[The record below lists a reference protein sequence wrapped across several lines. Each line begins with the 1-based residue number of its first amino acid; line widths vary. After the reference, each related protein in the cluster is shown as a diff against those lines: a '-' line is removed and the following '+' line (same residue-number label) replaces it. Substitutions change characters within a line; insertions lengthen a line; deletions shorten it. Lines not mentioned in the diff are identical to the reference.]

1 MWIGYNY
8 SIHFS
13 IYRYNP
19 YNMYNMYNQYNPYN
33 MHNSY
38 NPYTAGNHIH
48 YQEGDLIIAESK
60 EKNASIKILK
70 GIVIE
75 GERYADSRNIV
86 SVKRIDDERTYTIPT
101 KLIIVHIPSIY
112 YRFNEFKNEIL
123 SMSSEDGKEYERLYN
138 IYKTTDN
145 AKYCIGD
152 FIYTDEPCLV
162 TKLDVDSKGK
172 LCYEATNIKGDTI
185 RVYESD
191 IKASSTYED
200 YQREC
205 RKYEI
210 SLNEKSEEQYD
221 ATNVTIPNTVAPLCD
236 STVELS
242 DDSISHNAVDN
253 VSHNTVDNVSHNTVD
268 NVSHNVV
275 DSLENKHKKTE
286 KLLKL
291 GIALFLGGI

>member
-1 MWIGYNY
+1 
-8 SIHFS
+8 
-13 IYRYNP
+13 
-19 YNMYNMYNQYNPYN
+19 MYNMYNQYNPYN

-123 SMSSEDGKEYERLYN
+123 SMSSEDGKEYEQLYN
-138 IYKTTDN
+138 IYKITDN
-145 AKYCIGD
+145 AKYYIGD
-152 FIYTDEPCLV
+152 FIYADGPCLV
-162 TKLDVDSKGK
+162 TKLDVDSEGK
-172 LCYEATNIKGDTI
+172 LYYEATNIEGDTI

-191 IKASSTYED
+191 IKARSTYED
-200 YQREC
+200 YQRE
-205 RKYEI
+205 RKEYEI
-210 SLNEKSEEQYD
+210 GLNKKSEEQHD
-221 ATNVTIPNTVAPLCD
+221 VTNVIIQDTVASLYD
-236 STVELS
+236 SGSEII
-242 DDSISHNAVDN
+242 DDSISHNTVDNVSYNTVDN

>member
-1 MWIGYNY
+1 MWIGFNY

-13 IYRYNP
+13 IYRYKQLNP
-19 YNMYNMYNQYNPYN
+19 YNMYNSYNSYNMYMYNQ
-33 MHNSY
+33 Y
-38 NPYTAGNHIH
+38 NPYTAGNHIQ

-75 GERYADSRNIV
+75 GERYTDSRNIV
-86 SVKRIDDERTYTIPT
+86 TVKRIDDDRTYTIPT
-101 KLIIVHIPSIY
+101 KLIIAHIPSIY

-138 IYKTTDN
+138 VYKTTDN
-145 AKYCIGD
+145 AKYYIGD

-172 LCYEATNIKGDTI
+172 LYYEATNIEGDTI

-191 IKASSTYED
+191 IKDSSTYED
-200 YQREC
+200 YQRER

-210 SLNEKSEEQYD
+210 SINDKSEEQHD
-221 ATNVTIPNTVAPLCD
+221 VPISNVETSLCD
-236 STVELS
+236 SVVEAI
-242 DDSISHNAVDN
+242 DDSISHNIVDG
-253 VSHNTVDNVSHNTVD
+253 VSHNTF
-268 NVSHNVV
+268 
-275 DSLENKHKKTE
+275 DSLEDKHKKTE

-291 GIALFLGGI
+291 GIALLLGGI

>member
-13 IYRYNP
+13 IYRYKQLNP
-19 YNMYNMYNQYNPYN
+19 YNMYNSYNSYNMYMYNQYNPYN

-70 GIVIE
+70 GIIIE

-86 SVKRIDDERTYTIPT
+86 TVKRIDDDRTYTIPT
-101 KLIIVHIPSIY
+101 KLIIVHVPSIY

-138 IYKTTDN
+138 AYKTTDN

-152 FIYTDEPCLV
+152 FIDADGPCLV
-162 TKLDVDSKGK
+162 TKLDVDSEGK
-172 LCYEATNIKGDTI
+172 LCYEVTNIKGDTI

-200 YQREC
+200 YQRER

-210 SLNEKSEEQYD
+210 SINEKSEEQHD
-221 ATNVTIPNTVAPLCD
+221 VIVSNIETPLCD
-236 STVELS
+236 SVVEAI
-242 DDSISHNAVDN
+242 DDSISHNIVDG
-253 VSHNTVDNVSHNTVD
+253 VSHNTF
-268 NVSHNVV
+268 
-275 DSLENKHKKTE
+275 DSLEDKHKKTE

>member
-1 MWIGYNY
+1 MGVIIQ
-8 SIHFS
+8 STFLFD
-13 IYRYNP
+13 RYNP

-86 SVKRIDDERTYTIPT
+86 SVKRIDDEQTYTIPT
-101 KLIIVHIPSIY
+101 KLIIVHIPCIY
-112 YRFNEFKNEIL
+112 YRFDEFKNEIL

-138 IYKTTDN
+138 VYKTTDN

-152 FIYTDEPCLV
+152 FIDADGPCLV
-162 TKLDVDSKGK
+162 TKLDVDSEGK
-172 LCYEATNIKGDTI
+172 LCYEVTNIKGDTI

-200 YQREC
+200 YQRER

-221 ATNVTIPNTVAPLCD
+221 ATNVTIPNTVASLCD
-236 STVELS
+236 SGVEAI
-242 DDSISHNAVDN
+242 DDSISHNIVDS
-253 VSHNTVDNVSHNTVD
+253 VSHNTFDL
-268 NVSHNVV
+268 
-275 DSLENKHKKTE
+275 LENKHKKTE

>member
-1 MWIGYNY
+1 MNDQ
-8 SIHFS
+8 
-13 IYRYNP
+13 YNP
-19 YNMYNMYNQYNPYN
+19 YNMYNSYNPYN
-33 MHNSY
+33 MYMDDQY

-75 GERYADSRNIV
+75 GERYTDSRNIV
-86 SVKRIDDERTYTIPT
+86 TVKRIDDEQPYTIPT

-138 IYKTTDN
+138 IYKKTDN
-145 AKYCIGD
+145 AKYYIGD
-152 FIYTDEPCLV
+152 FIYTDGPCLV

-172 LCYEATNIKGDTI
+172 LYYEATNIKGDTI

-200 YQREC
+200 YQRER

-210 SLNEKSEEQYD
+210 SINKKSEEQHK
-221 ATNVTIPNTVAPLCD
+221 VTISNVETSLCD
-236 STVELS
+236 SGVETI
-242 DDSISHNAVDN
+242 DDSISYNRF
-253 VSHNTVDNVSHNTVD
+253 
-268 NVSHNVV
+268 
-275 DSLENKHKKTE
+275 DSLEEKHKKTE
-286 KLLKL
+286 KILKL
-291 GIALFLGGI
+291 GIALLLGGI

>member
-1 MWIGYNY
+1 
-8 SIHFS
+8 
-13 IYRYNP
+13 
-19 YNMYNMYNQYNPYN
+19 

-75 GERYADSRNIV
+75 GERYIDSRNIV
-86 SVKRIDDERTYTIPT
+86 TVKRIDDERTYKIPT

-138 IYKTTDN
+138 VYKTTDN
-145 AKYCIGD
+145 AKYYIGD
-152 FIYTDEPCLV
+152 FIYTDGPCLV
-162 TKLDVDSKGK
+162 TKLDVDSEGK
-172 LCYEATNIKGDTI
+172 LCYEVTNIKGDTI

-191 IKASSTYED
+191 IKAKSTYED
-200 YQREC
+200 YQRE
-205 RKYEI
+205 RREYEI
-210 SLNEKSEEQYD
+210 SRNKKLEEQYD
-221 ATNVTIPNTVAPLCD
+221 ATNVTIPDTVASLCD
-236 STVELS
+236 SGVETI
-242 DDSISHNAVDN
+242 DNNISYNRFDL
-253 VSHNTVDNVSHNTVD
+253 
-268 NVSHNVV
+268 
-275 DSLENKHKKTE
+275 LEEKHKKAE

-291 GIALFLGGI
+291 SIALFIGGI

>member
-1 MWIGYNY
+1 
-8 SIHFS
+8 
-13 IYRYNP
+13 
-19 YNMYNMYNQYNPYN
+19 MYNQYNPYN

-38 NPYTAGNHIH
+38 NPYTAGNHMH

-75 GERYADSRNIV
+75 GERYTDSRNIV
-86 SVKRIDDERTYTIPT
+86 TVKRIDDERTYTIPT

-138 IYKTTDN
+138 VYKTTDN
-145 AKYCIGD
+145 AKYYIGD
-152 FIYTDEPCLV
+152 FIYTDGPCLV
-162 TKLDVDSKGK
+162 TKLDVDNKGK
-172 LCYEATNIKGDTI
+172 LCYEATNIEGDII

-191 IKASSTYED
+191 IKASSTYEE
-200 YQREC
+200 YQRER
-205 RKYEI
+205 RKYET
-210 SLNEKSEEQYD
+210 SLNNKSEEQHD
-221 ATNVTIPNTVAPLCD
+221 VTNVIIPNTVASLYD
-236 STVELS
+236 SVGETI
-242 DDSISHNAVDN
+242 DDSISHNRF
-253 VSHNTVDNVSHNTVD
+253 
-268 NVSHNVV
+268 
-275 DSLENKHKKTE
+275 DSLEEKHKKTE

>member
-1 MWIGYNY
+1 
-8 SIHFS
+8 
-13 IYRYNP
+13 
-19 YNMYNMYNQYNPYN
+19 MYNMYNQYNPYN

-101 KLIIVHIPSIY
+101 KLIIVHIPCIY
-112 YRFNEFKNEIL
+112 YIFDEFKNEIL

-138 IYKTTDN
+138 VYKTTDN

-152 FIYTDEPCLV
+152 FIDADGPCLV
-162 TKLDVDSKGK
+162 TKLDVDSEGK
-172 LCYEATNIKGDTI
+172 LCYEVTNIKGDTI

-200 YQREC
+200 YQRER

-221 ATNVTIPNTVAPLCD
+221 ATNVTIPNTVASLCD
-236 STVELS
+236 SGVEAI
-242 DDSISHNAVDN
+242 DDSISHNIVDS
-253 VSHNTVDNVSHNTVD
+253 VSHNTFDL
-268 NVSHNVV
+268 
-275 DSLENKHKKTE
+275 LENKRKKTE

>member
-1 MWIGYNY
+1 
-8 SIHFS
+8 
-13 IYRYNP
+13 
-19 YNMYNMYNQYNPYN
+19 

-75 GERYADSRNIV
+75 GVRSTYTCGDIV
-86 SVKRIDDERTYTIPT
+86 TVKRLEDEQIYTIPT
-101 KLIIVHIPSIY
+101 KLIIVRIPSIY

-145 AKYCIGD
+145 AKYYIGD
-152 FIYTDEPCLV
+152 YVDANGPCLV

-172 LCYEATNIKGDTI
+172 LYYEATNIEGDTI
-185 RVYESD
+185 KLYESD
-191 IKASSTYED
+191 IKAKSTYDD
-200 YQREC
+200 YQQACRE
-205 RKYEI
+205 YEI
-210 SLNEKSEEQYD
+210 RYNKKLEEQYD
-221 ATNVTIPNTVAPLCD
+221 ASNVYIPDSVTSLCD
-236 STVELS
+236 SEVEIIN
-242 DDSISHNAVDN
+242 DG
-253 VSHNTVDNVSHNTVD
+253 VSNNTVDNVSYNTF
-268 NVSHNVV
+268 N
-275 DSLENKHKKTE
+275 SLEDKHNKTK

-291 GIALFLGGI
+291 GIALLLGGI

>member
-1 MWIGYNY
+1 MWIGFNY
-8 SIHFS
+8 SIYFF
-13 IYRYNP
+13 IYRYKQLNP
-19 YNMYNMYNQYNPYN
+19 YMYNQ
-33 MHNSY
+33 Y

-70 GIVIE
+70 GIIIE
-75 GERYADSRNIV
+75 GERYIDSKNIV
-86 SVKRIDDERTYTIPT
+86 TVKRIDDEQTYTIPT
-101 KLIIVHIPSIY
+101 TLIIVCVPSIY

-145 AKYCIGD
+145 AKYYIGD
-152 FIYTDEPCLV
+152 FIYADGPCLV

-172 LCYEATNIKGDTI
+172 LYYEATNIEGDTI

-200 YQREC
+200 YQRER

-210 SLNEKSEEQYD
+210 SLNKKLEEQHD
-221 ATNVTIPNTVAPLCD
+221 VANVTIPNTVAPLCD
-236 STVELS
+236 SVGEII
-242 DDSISHNAVDN
+242 DDSISHNAVDNVSYNTVDN

>member
-1 MWIGYNY
+1 MND
-8 SIHFS
+8 
-13 IYRYNP
+13 
-19 YNMYNMYNQYNPYN
+19 Q
-33 MHNSY
+33 Y
-38 NPYTAGNHIH
+38 NPYTANN
-48 YQEGDLIIAESK
+48 YRYSEEGDLIIAESK
-60 EKNASIKILK
+60 EKNTSFKILK

-75 GERYADSRNIV
+75 GIRHTYTWGDIV
-86 SVKRIDDERTYTIPT
+86 TVKRLEDEKIYTIPT
-101 KLIIVHIPSIY
+101 KLIIVCVPFIY
-112 YRFNEFKNEIL
+112 YRFDEFKAEIL
-123 SMSSEDGKEYERLYN
+123 SMSSDDGKEYERLYN

-145 AKYCIGD
+145 AKYYIGD
-152 FIYTDEPCLV
+152 YVDANGPCLV

-172 LCYEATNIKGDTI
+172 LYYEATNIEGDTI

-200 YQREC
+200 YQRER

-210 SLNEKSEEQYD
+210 SLNKKSEEQHY
-221 ATNVTIPNTVAPLCD
+221 VTISNVETSLCD
-236 STVELS
+236 SGGEII
-242 DDSISHNAVDN
+242 DDSISHNTVDN
-253 VSHNTVDNVSHNTVD
+253 VSYNVVDNVSYNTVDNVSHNTVD

>member
-1 MWIGYNY
+1 
-8 SIHFS
+8 
-13 IYRYNP
+13 
-19 YNMYNMYNQYNPYN
+19 

-75 GERYADSRNIV
+75 GERYTDSRNIV
-86 SVKRIDDERTYTIPT
+86 TVKRIDDDRTYTIPT

-123 SMSSEDGKEYERLYN
+123 SMSSEDGKEYEQLYN
-138 IYKTTDN
+138 IYKITDN

-152 FIYTDEPCLV
+152 FIDADGPCLV
-162 TKLDVDSKGK
+162 TKLDVDSEGK
-172 LCYEATNIKGDTI
+172 LCYEVTNIKGDTI

-200 YQREC
+200 YQRER

-210 SLNEKSEEQYD
+210 SLNKKSEEQHD
-221 ATNVTIPNTVAPLCD
+221 VTNVIIPDTVTSLCD
-236 STVELS
+236 SGVETI
-242 DDSISHNAVDN
+242 DDSI
-253 VSHNTVDNVSHNTVD
+253 SHNTVDNVSHNTVD
-268 NVSHNVV
+268 NVSHNTVDSVSHNVV
-275 DSLENKHKKTE
+275 DSLKEKHKKTE

>member
-1 MWIGYNY
+1 
-8 SIHFS
+8 
-13 IYRYNP
+13 
-19 YNMYNMYNQYNPYN
+19 MYNMYNQYNPYN

-70 GIVIE
+70 GIIIE
-75 GERYADSRNIV
+75 GARSTYTWGDIV
-86 SVKRIDDERTYTIPT
+86 TVRRLDDGRTYTIPT

-112 YRFNEFKNEIL
+112 YRFDEFKNEIL

-162 TKLDVDSKGK
+162 TKLDIDSEGK
-172 LCYEATNIKGDTI
+172 LYYEATNIEGDTI

-200 YQREC
+200 YQRER

-221 ATNVTIPNTVAPLCD
+221 ATNVTIPNTVASLCD
-236 STVELS
+236 SGVEAI
-242 DDSISHNAVDN
+242 DDSISHNTIDN
-253 VSHNTVDNVSHNTVD
+253 VSHNTVDL
-268 NVSHNVV
+268 
-275 DSLENKHKKTE
+275 LENKHKKTE

>member
-1 MWIGYNY
+1 
-8 SIHFS
+8 
-13 IYRYNP
+13 
-19 YNMYNMYNQYNPYN
+19 MYNMY
-33 MHNSY
+33 NSY

-75 GERYADSRNIV
+75 GVRRTYTWGDV
-86 SVKRIDDERTYTIPT
+86 VTVKRLEDEQIYTIPT

-138 IYKTTDN
+138 VYKTTDN
-145 AKYCIGD
+145 AKYYIGD
-152 FIYTDEPCLV
+152 FIYTDGPCLV

-172 LCYEATNIKGDTI
+172 LYYEATNIKGDTI

-200 YQREC
+200 YQRER

-210 SLNEKSEEQYD
+210 GLNEKSEEQHD
-221 ATNVTIPNTVAPLCD
+221 VIVSNIETSLCD
-236 STVELS
+236 SRVEAI
-242 DDSISHNAVDN
+242 DDSI
-253 VSHNTVDNVSHNTVD
+253 SHNTVD

-275 DSLENKHKKTE
+275 DSLENKHNKTE

>member
-1 MWIGYNY
+1 
-8 SIHFS
+8 
-13 IYRYNP
+13 
-19 YNMYNMYNQYNPYN
+19 MY
-33 MHNSY
+33 NSY

-70 GIVIE
+70 GIIIE
-75 GERYADSRNIV
+75 GERYTDSRNIV
-86 SVKRIDDERTYTIPT
+86 TVKRIEDEQIYTIPT

-112 YRFNEFKNEIL
+112 YRFDEFMSEIL

-152 FIYTDEPCLV
+152 FIDVDGPCLV
-162 TKLDVDSKGK
+162 TKLDVDSEGK
-172 LCYEATNIKGDTI
+172 LYYEATNIEGDTI

-191 IKASSTYED
+191 IKARSTYED
-200 YQREC
+200 YQRE
-205 RKYEI
+205 RKEYEI
-210 SLNEKSEEQYD
+210 GLNKKSEEQHD
-221 ATNVTIPNTVAPLCD
+221 VIVSNIETPICD
-236 STVELS
+236 SGVEAI
-242 DDSISHNAVDN
+242 DDSISHNIVDN
-253 VSHNTVDNVSHNTVD
+253 VSHNI
-268 NVSHNVV
+268 V

>member
-1 MWIGYNY
+1 M
-8 SIHFS
+8 
-13 IYRYNP
+13 
-19 YNMYNMYNQYNPYN
+19 YNMYNMY
-33 MHNSY
+33 NSY

-70 GIVIE
+70 GIIVE

-86 SVKRIDDERTYTIPT
+86 TVRRLEDEQIYTIPT

-112 YRFNEFKNEIL
+112 YRFDEFKAEIL

-145 AKYCIGD
+145 AKYYIGD
-152 FIYTDEPCLV
+152 FIDADGPCLV
-162 TKLDVDSKGK
+162 TKLDVDSDGK
-172 LCYEATNIKGDTI
+172 LYYEATNIEGDTI

-191 IKASSTYED
+191 IKASSTYEE
-200 YQREC
+200 YQRER

-210 SLNEKSEEQYD
+210 SLNKKSEEQHD
-221 ATNVTIPNTVAPLCD
+221 VHISNVETSLCD
-236 STVELS
+236 SGVETI
-242 DDSISHNAVDN
+242 DDSISHNTVDNVSHNAVDNVSHNAVDN
-253 VSHNTVDNVSHNTVD
+253 VSHNTF
-268 NVSHNVV
+268 
-275 DSLENKHKKTE
+275 DSLEDKHKKTE

>member
-1 MWIGYNY
+1 
-8 SIHFS
+8 
-13 IYRYNP
+13 
-19 YNMYNMYNQYNPYN
+19 MY
-33 MHNSY
+33 NSY

-75 GERYADSRNIV
+75 GERYTDSRNIV

-162 TKLDVDSKGK
+162 TKLDVDSNGK
-172 LCYEATNIKGDTI
+172 LCYEATNIKGNTI
-185 RVYESD
+185 KLYESD
-191 IKASSTYED
+191 IKSKSTYND
-200 YQREC
+200 YQQARRE
-205 RKYEI
+205 YEI
-210 SLNEKSEEQYD
+210 SCNKKLEEQYD
-221 ATNVTIPNTVAPLCD
+221 ASNVNIPDSVTSLCD
-236 STVELS
+236 SGVELINDGVLS
-242 DDSISHNAVDN
+242 
-253 VSHNTVDNVSHNTVD
+253 NTVDNVSYNVVDNISHNTVD

>member
-1 MWIGYNY
+1 
-8 SIHFS
+8 
-13 IYRYNP
+13 
-19 YNMYNMYNQYNPYN
+19 MYNQYNPYN
-33 MHNSY
+33 IMYNQY

-70 GIVIE
+70 GIIIE
-75 GERYADSRNIV
+75 GERYTDSRNIV
-86 SVKRIDDERTYTIPT
+86 TVKRIDDERTYTIPT
-101 KLIIVHIPSIY
+101 KLIIVHVPSIY
-112 YRFNEFKNEIL
+112 YRFDEFMSEIL

-152 FIYTDEPCLV
+152 FIDADGPCLV
-162 TKLDVDSKGK
+162 TKLDVDSEGK
-172 LCYEATNIKGDTI
+172 LCYEVTNIKGDTI

-200 YQREC
+200 YQRER

-210 SLNEKSEEQYD
+210 GLNEKSEEQHD
-221 ATNVTIPNTVAPLCD
+221 VTNVIIPDTVASLYD
-236 STVELS
+236 YGVETI
-242 DDSISHNAVDN
+242 DNNISYNRF
-253 VSHNTVDNVSHNTVD
+253 
-268 NVSHNVV
+268 
-275 DSLENKHKKTE
+275 DSLEDKHTKTE

>member
-1 MWIGYNY
+1 MNDQYNTY
-8 SIHFS
+8 TTNN
-13 IYRYNP
+13 YRYCDR
-19 YNMYNMYNQYNPYN
+19 
-33 MHNSY
+33 
-38 NPYTAGNHIH
+38 
-48 YQEGDLIIAESK
+48 GDLIIAESK

-86 SVKRIDDERTYTIPT
+86 TVRRLEDEQIYTIHT

-145 AKYCIGD
+145 AKYYIGD
-152 FIYTDEPCLV
+152 FIYTDGPCLV

-172 LCYEATNIKGDTI
+172 LYYEATNIEGDTI

-200 YQREC
+200 YQRE
-205 RKYEI
+205 RIKYEI
-210 SLNEKSEEQYD
+210 SLNKKSEEQH
-221 ATNVTIPNTVAPLCD
+221 NVTISNVETSLCD
-236 STVELS
+236 FGGEII
-242 DDSISHNAVDN
+242 DDSI
-253 VSHNTVDNVSHNTVD
+253 SHNTVDNVSHNTVD
-268 NVSHNVV
+268 NVSYNVV
-275 DSLENKHKKTE
+275 DSLEDKHKKTE

>member
-1 MWIGYNY
+1 
-8 SIHFS
+8 
-13 IYRYNP
+13 
-19 YNMYNMYNQYNPYN
+19 MY
-33 MHNSY
+33 NSY

-75 GERYADSRNIV
+75 GERYTDSRNIV

-145 AKYCIGD
+145 AKYYIGD
-152 FIYTDEPCLV
+152 FIYADGPCLV

-172 LCYEATNIKGDTI
+172 LYYEVTNIKGDTI

-191 IKASSTYED
+191 IKSSSTYED
-200 YQREC
+200 YQRER

-210 SLNEKSEEQYD
+210 SLNEKLEEQYD
-221 ATNVTIPNTVAPLCD
+221 ATNVTKPDTVASLCD
-236 STVELS
+236 SGGEII

-253 VSHNTVDNVSHNTVD
+253 VSYNVVDNVSHNAVD
-268 NVSHNVV
+268 NVSHNAV

-291 GIALFLGGI
+291 GISLLLGGI